1 MLTIKKNG
9 QSKTKENKKERGKRG
24 KIDGK
29 TPQAKKMDDMT
40 NEELNALLI
49 PGNSMLADEYGMEWF
64 LLNYR

>member
-1 MLTIKKNG
+1 MGKAKQN
-9 QSKTKENKKERGKRG
+9 KTKKRGKRG

-29 TPQAKKMDDMT
+29 TQAKKMDDMT

>member
-1 MLTIKKNG
+1 MGKAK
-9 QSKTKENKKERGKRG
+9 QKKTKKRGKRG

-49 PGNSMLADEYGMEWF
+49 PGNLMLADDYGMEWF